1 MGNWM
6 EYLASDMNKRSVLV
20 MSYVTTGLDPVENI
34 FLGVNFV
41 NILIREYG
49 TVLSKPSAG
58 SAVGFIY
65 DDLSGP
71 DTRAD
76 SLEQLRN
83 SYRYNGITPDVLAIR
98 GSRKKEAA
106 SALKNKFTSGN
117 SIVFT
122 YNVPFLK
129 QFMTQWLP
137 EAYDYEV
144 HEITPFIRFWHDG
157 LKLDA
162 KPKDM
167 KEMENAIIQKLGY
180 IPSLKE
186 TFRML
191 RVQPCQAGYI
201 PASYNVSVLATVLSK
216 LLVSELPISEDKARQ
231 AEQPVS
237 SDESAAVD

>member
-1 MGNWM
+1 MANWM
-6 EYLASDMNKRSVLV
+6 EYLAYDIDKRTVTV
-20 MSYVTTGLDPVENI
+20 MSYATTGVDPDENI

-41 NILIREYG
+41 NIFIREYG
-49 TVLSKPSAG
+49 VVMSEPSAG

-71 DTRAD
+71 DMRAD

-83 SYRYNGITPDVLAIR
+83 SYKYNGITPDVLAVR
-98 GSRKKEAA
+98 GTRKKEAA

-122 YNVPFLK
+122 YNVPFFK
-129 QFMTQWLP
+129 KFVSQWLP
-137 EAYDYEV
+137 DVYDYEV
-144 HEITPFIRFWHDG
+144 HEISPLIKFWHDG

-162 KPKDM
+162 KPKDL
-167 KEMENAIIQKLGY
+167 KEMEDEIIRKLGY

-191 RVQPCQAGYI
+191 RVQPCPAGYI
-201 PASYNVSVLATVLSK
+201 PASYNVSVLATVLNK
-216 LLVSELPISEDKARQ
+216 LLVSELPISEDMARQ
-231 AEQPVS
+231 DEQPVS
-237 SDESAAVD
+237 SDDSAAGD

>member
-1 MGNWM
+1 MANLM
-6 EYLASDMNKRSVLV
+6 EYLAYDMDKRAVTV
-20 MSYVTTGLDPVENI
+20 MSYATTGVDPDENI

-41 NILIREYG
+41 NISIREYG
-49 TVLSKPSAG
+49 TVLSKPCAG
-58 SAVGFIY
+58 IALSIY

-83 SYRYNGITPDVLAIR
+83 SYKYNGITPDVLAVK

-122 YNVPFLK
+122 YNVPFFK
-129 QFMTQWLP
+129 RFMSQWLP
-137 EAYDYEV
+137 DVDDYEAY
-144 HEITPFIRFWHDG
+144 EISPLIRFWHDG
-157 LKLDA
+157 LKFDA
-162 KPKDM
+162 KPKDLKKM
-167 KEMENAIIQKLGY
+167 QDEIIRKLGH

-191 RVQPCQAGYI
+191 RVQPCPAGYI
-201 PASYNVSVLATVLSK
+201 PASYNVSVLATVLNK
-216 LLVSELPISEDKARQ
+216 LLVSELPVSEGMARQ

-237 SDESAAVD
+237 SDDSEAGD

>member
-6 EYLASDMNKRSVLV
+6 EYLASDIDKRAVTV
-20 MSYVTTGLDPVENI
+20 MSYVTTGLDPDENI

-41 NILIREYG
+41 NICIREYG

-58 SAVGFIY
+58 GALSIY

-122 YNVPFLK
+122 YNVPFFK

-144 HEITPFIRFWHDG
+144 HEITPLIRFWHDG

-162 KPKDM
+162 KPKDF

-191 RVQPCQAGYI
+191 RVQPCPAGYI
-201 PASYNVSVLATVLSK
+201 PASYNVSVLATVLNK

-231 AEQPVS
+231 AEQPAS
-237 SDESAAVD
+237 SDDSEAVD